1 MTQQES
7 EVIIARLKAEK
18 TEAVSV
24 SLALRMKKE
33 KELDEQFDAAMR
45 DIRVRR
51 ATMKEK
57 AVTLRD
63 KCNETKGTDGW
74 LSVRMELE
82 ILHGDLN
89 ELRAEEQRINR
100 DYRRSLKELDFA
112 YRSNLSKASVDYREK
127 LSEVMNEVVQSKRL
141 AV

>member
-112 YRSNLSKASVDYREK
+112 CRSNLSKASVDYREK

>member
-45 DIRVRR
+45 NIRVRR

-74 LSVRMELE
+74 PSVRMELE

-127 LSEVMNEVVQSKRL
+127 LSEVMNEVIQSKRP

>member
-18 TEAVSV
+18 AEAVSV

-112 YRSNLSKASVDYREK
+112 CRSNLSKASVDYREK

>member
-45 DIRVRR
+45 NIRVRR

-112 YRSNLSKASVDYREK
+112 CRSNLSKASVDYREK